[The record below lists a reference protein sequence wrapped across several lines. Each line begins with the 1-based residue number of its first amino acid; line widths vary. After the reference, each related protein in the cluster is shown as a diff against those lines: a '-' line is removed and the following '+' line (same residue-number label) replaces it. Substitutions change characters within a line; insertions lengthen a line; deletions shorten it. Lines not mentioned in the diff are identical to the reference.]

1 MHNVE
6 LNGHA
11 PDTGELHRLVSVNYG
26 HFTAMQVRGGRVR
39 GLALHMARL
48 DDGNEEFY
56 GRRMDVTDEHRV
68 RELIRHALGG
78 AADASVRVSMV
89 PGVVPGTDAPDVL
102 VAVTDPAPDEAGP
115 PLRVVTSG
123 YVRDWPEHKD
133 VAGMAKLVEKR
144 RARLAGYDDALFT
157 GPDDRVREGTTWN
170 VAFWDGAE
178 VIFPSAPMLKG
189 VTMVLLQI
197 AMTMT
202 GVPWRLR
209 PVERGEL
216 PDLLAAAAVSSRC
229 PVQPIGSI
237 DGVKFEEGDRLAGVL
252 RETWSGVPADE
263 L

>member
-1 MHNVE
+1 MRNVE

-11 PDTGELHRLVSVNYG
+11 PDTDEVHRLVTVNYG

-68 RELIRHALGG
+68 RELIRHALAG

-89 PGVVPGTDAPDVL
+89 PGTDSPDVL
-102 VAVTDPAPDEAGP
+102 VAVSDPAPDEAGS
-115 PLRVVTSG
+115 PLRVVTSP
-123 YVRDWPEHKD
+123 YQRDWPEHKD
-133 VAGMAKLVEKR
+133 VAGMAKLVELR

-170 VAFWDGAE
+170 VAFSDGAE
-178 VIFPSAPMLKG
+178 VIFPVAPMLKG

-197 AMTMT
+197 AMSMT

-216 PDLLAAAAVSSRC
+216 PDLLAAAALSSRH
-229 PVQPIGSI
+229 PAQTIGSI
-237 DGVKFEEGDRLAGVL
+237 DGVKFTDGDRLTGILSAA
-252 RETWSGVPADE
+252 WDSVPYDE

>member
-1 MHNVE
+1 VHNVE
-6 LNGHA
+6 LNGHV
-11 PDTGELHRLVSVNYG
+11 PDLDEVHRLVTVNYG

-68 RELIRHALGG
+68 RELIRHALAG
-78 AADASVRVSMV
+78 AADASVRVAMV
-89 PGVVPGTDAPDVL
+89 PGAEAPDVL
-102 VAVTDPAPDEAGP
+102 VTVADPAPDEAGP
-115 PLRVVTSG
+115 PLRVVTSP
-123 YVRDWPEHKD
+123 YVRDWPEQKD
-133 VAGMAKLVEKR
+133 LAGMAKLVEVR
-144 RARLAGYDDALFT
+144 RARQAGYDDALFV

-178 VIFPSAPMLKG
+178 VVFPVAPMLKG

-216 PDLLAAAAVSSRC
+216 PDLLAAAAISSRC

-237 DGVKFEEGDRLAGVL
+237 DGVKFEEGDRLTGVL
-252 RETWSGVPADE
+252 AGAWADVPADE

>member
-11 PDTGELHRLVSVNYG
+11 PDSGELHRLVSVNYG

-68 RELIRHALGG
+68 RELIRHALGDW
-78 AADASVRVSMV
+78 ADASVRVSM
-89 PGVVPGTDAPDVL
+89 VPGTDAPDVL
-102 VAVTDPAPDEAGP
+102 VAVTDPAPDEPRA

-133 VAGMAKLVEKR
+133 VAGMAKLVEQRK
-144 RARLAGYDDALFT
+144 ARQAGYDDALFT

-170 VAFWDGAE
+170 VAFWDGTE
-178 VIFPSAPMLKG
+178 VIFPAAPMLKG

-216 PDLLAAAAVSSRC
+216 PDLLAAAAVNSRC
-229 PVQPIGSI
+229 PAQPIGSI

-252 RETWSGVPADE
+252 QDTWASVPSDE